1 LCFCEIFEKLGKNK
15 ERVMTLEEIK
25 RELEKIYEEFKEW
38 EGGKGPFTER
48 EIRRREL
55 ILMKQQVLYLMEDAK
70 LLRDESK
77 EAFANDLYN
86 VIKGY
91 LEELQRDV

>member
-1 LCFCEIFEKLGKNK
+1 
-15 ERVMTLEEIK
+15 
-25 RELEKIYEEFKEW
+25 
-38 EGGKGPFTER
+38 
-48 EIRRREL
+48 
-55 ILMKQQVLYLMEDAK
+55 MEDAK

>member
-1 LCFCEIFEKLGKNK
+1 
-15 ERVMTLEEIK
+15 MTLEEIK
-25 RELEKIYEEFKEW
+25 RELEEIYEEFKEW

-91 LEELQRDV
+91 LKELQRDV